1 MKIQQL
7 LKYLKCPDCGDSGL
21 LPSSNGIDCTKCATG
36 YSVIEGVPVL
46 INKDKLNDQ
55 EKHQLTWFDKH
66 YSEFSDD
73 TYRLEN
79 WRLSMLK
86 RIFENDL
93 IKTSVRN
100 YLDIGCGATGYTV
113 IESAKTDGT
122 ISIGTDISLEAMIR
136 ARRLAEKQK
145 VGKRT
150 AFIVCSAEN
159 LPFKDETFDYISA
172 ISILEHIS
180 NDEKVIM
187 NISRMIKKFGFLYVC
202 VPNTY
207 KRMWFFLWPLYYFM
221 DKKIGH
227 LRHYSE
233 EGLID
238 LLSPNR
244 LHCKRIFY
252 NGHLIKF
259 YQIFLERLGLIH
271 DKKWWLLEDR
281 DLAFQHNKMGVQ
293 LNAIFVKDE
302 ATETYET

>member
-1 MKIQQL
+1 M
-7 LKYLKCPDCGDSGL
+7 
-21 LPSSNGIDCTKCATG
+21 
-36 YSVIEGVPVL
+36 
-46 INKDKLNDQ
+46 INKDKLNEQ
-55 EKHQLTWFDKH
+55 EKHQLTWFDNH

-73 TYRLEN
+73 IYCLEN
-79 WRLSMLK
+79 WRLSMLR
-86 RIFENDL
+86 RIFKNDL
-93 IKTSVRN
+93 ITTFVKN

-136 ARRLAEKQK
+136 ARRLAEKQE

-159 LPFKDETFDYISA
+159 LPFKDEIFDYVSA
-172 ISILEHIS
+172 ISILEHIK
-180 NDEKVIM
+180 NDEKVIV
-187 NISRMIKKFGFLYVC
+187 NISKIIKSYGYLYVC

-207 KRMWFFLWPLYYFM
+207 RRMWFFLWPLYYFM

-233 EGLID
+233 EDLVG
-238 LLSPNR
+238 LLSSNR

-252 NGHLIKF
+252 NGHLVKF
-259 YQIFLERLGLIH
+259 YQIFLERLGLIR

-293 LNAIFVKDE
+293 LNAIFVKDK
-302 ATETYET
+302 AG